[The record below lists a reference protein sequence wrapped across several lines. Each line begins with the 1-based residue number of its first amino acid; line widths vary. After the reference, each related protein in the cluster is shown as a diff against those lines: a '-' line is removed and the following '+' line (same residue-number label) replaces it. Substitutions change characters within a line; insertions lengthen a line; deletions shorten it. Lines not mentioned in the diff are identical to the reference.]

1 MPKLFY
7 PDSEAA
13 WLELR
18 LSDVTSTEIASLFY
32 DALGD
37 LPSYCAT
44 PLEYYHQKK
53 EFKVIEFD
61 GNERIDWGLAFEQ
74 AIAQRVSEKYGVKV
88 RKLNAYAR
96 HNNCRMGASFDFDI
110 VGIREDVVP
119 ADTCL
124 QEMYAAHGAGVLE
137 IKVVDYFIFAD
148 PNKWD
153 KGKRKPDHIELQVQH
168 QLEVIDRN
176 WTALCTMV
184 GGNKLH
190 LFVCERDVELGRA
203 LVTRVNE
210 FWKMIEDG
218 TEPTMDFKRD
228 AEFIAKLFSHAEP
241 GTFLDARENVEL
253 AALCKLYQN
262 AGEAEKIAKNDKEAY
277 KAEILSII
285 GDTEKVAA
293 DGFSISA
300 AVTAEAHIE
309 AYTRKAFRNFRVTAK
324 KA

>member
-32 DALGD
+32 DVLEN

-53 EFKVIEFD
+53 EFKVLEFD
-61 GNERIDWGLAFEQ
+61 ENERIDWGLAFEQ
-74 AIAQRVSEKYGVKV
+74 AIAARVSAKYGVKV

-96 HNNCRMGASFDFDI
+96 HNECRMGASFDFEI
-110 VGIREDVVP
+110 VGIRDDVAP
-119 ADTCL
+119 EDTCL
-124 QEMYAAHGAGVLE
+124 QEMYAAHGPGILE

-153 KGKRKPDHIELQVQH
+153 KGKRRPDHIDLQVQH

-176 WTALCTMV
+176 WTALCAMV

-190 LFVCERDVELGRA
+190 LFICERDVELGRA

-210 FWKMIEDG
+210 FWKMVEEG
-218 TEPTMDFKRD
+218 REPDMDFRRD
-228 AEFIAKLFSHAEP
+228 AEFITKLFSHAEP
-241 GTFLDARENVEL
+241 GKFMDALGNTSL
-253 AALCKLYQN
+253 AALCKMYEN
-262 AGEAEKIAKNDKEAY
+262 ASNQEKLAKNDKEAY

-285 GDTEKVAA
+285 GDHEKVAV
-293 DGFSISA
+293 DGYSISA
-300 AVTAEAHIE
+300 AITPETRVEAF
-309 AYTRKAFRNFRVTAK
+309 TRKAFRNFRITAK